1 MIKIGKLIK
10 SARTSKN
17 IPIDQVSKELKI
29 SEFILKNIENDEKI
43 KNNEVIFYIGHI
55 RSYSNYLELDSD
67 EIVVKFKDQISFKKN
82 EVINKIAKPTF
93 QHELFNFQ
101 KLFSLSVILIIFT
114 SFYMLFVKEKDNSIN
129 YALIPELPEIYDSVI
144 ESEQLNILNNTK
156 DSLKEN
162 NQATSYLNANASKNL
177 DQQDINTKITLKI
190 LNSTWLQIRDESNNI
205 ILSRLMDKDEEYM
218 YDMNDGYNITA
229 GNAGNIL
236 VMLNKVVIGKIGKYG
251 EVVDSIIIDNTFKN

>member
-1 MIKIGKLIK
+1 
-10 SARTSKN
+10 
-17 IPIDQVSKELKI
+17 
-29 SEFILKNIENDEKI
+29 
-43 KNNEVIFYIGHI
+43 
-55 RSYSNYLELDSD
+55 
-67 EIVVKFKDQISFKKN
+67 
-82 EVINKIAKPTF
+82 
-93 QHELFNFQ
+93 
-101 KLFSLSVILIIFT
+101 
-114 SFYMLFVKEKDNSIN
+114 MLFVKEKDNSIN

-236 VMLNKVVIGKIGKYG
+236 VMLNKVVIGKVGKYG